1 MKKILSIVFAA
12 LLACLAALCVVGV
25 GKGLLDSAIDA
36 VSPISIS
43 KASSESE
50 LDDSAQAH
58 SEESS
63 VCFNSMAEYIAYM
76 TEQTNNS
83 ASISECN
90 SVASDG
96 NTTVYYYSPD
106 KLPSDY
112 EISNIIVDD
121 TGVTFRFSK
130 VGGVT
135 ITSNDKAPMSLYNS
149 ISTRTYRDMD
159 FITDVPTYAMELAAA
174 IGAHHTGGSLPPSVS
189 STYSG
194 NVTAYIPD
202 IDQDNATIVGS
213 QNIWIGEDGLVHYN
227 YTPAYTQLS
236 SNDARNYFE
245 LVLHTVSGSVTE

>member
-25 GKGLLDSAIDA
+25 GKGFLDSTIDA
-36 VSPISIS
+36 VSPISE
-43 KASSESE
+43 ASSESK

-106 KLPSDY
+106 NLPSDY

-135 ITSNDKAPMSLYNS
+135 ITSNDKATMSLYNS

-174 IGAHHTGGSLPPSVS
+174 IGSTPYRWLTPPFCLINVFRQCYSIHT
-189 STYSG
+189 
-194 NVTAYIPD
+194 
-202 IDQDNATIVGS
+202 
-213 QNIWIGEDGLVHYN
+213 
-227 YTPAYTQLS
+227 
-236 SNDARNYFE
+236 
-245 LVLHTVSGSVTE
+245 